1 MPTRFIPAVSCFVVA
16 CAFCVPPAH
25 ADIYT
30 WLDAKG
36 LVNVSNI
43 APPDGVK
50 LTRVTPDPP
59 ARNVASIDAA
69 REAAR
74 QAELQALA
82 ERAKDLEVQVLAERV
97 RLLERQV
104 EATRSQPAPVVY
116 QVAPAPPV
124 VQYAADPAPAAYGG
138 CDPAWMGCGAW
149 WGWGGYPSSV
159 VVLGGQNFRR
169 PHPFR
174 DRDRDGGQHHAM
186 LQPLRLPEFPPSVP
200 NIAPRRH

>member
-1 MPTRFIPAVSCFVVA
+1 MSTRFIPAVLWSVVA
-16 CAFCVPPAH
+16 CAFCVQPAH

-30 WLDAKG
+30 WVDAKG
-36 LVNVSNI
+36 VVNISNI

-50 LTRVTPDPP
+50 PTRVTPDPP
-59 ARNVASIDAA
+59 ARNAAAVDAA

-74 QAELQALA
+74 QAELQALSD
-82 ERAKDLEVQVLAERV
+82 RAKDLEVQALAERV
-97 RLLERQV
+97 RQLERDLDASRYQ
-104 EATRSQPAPVVY
+104 APSVVY
-116 QVAPAPPV
+116 QVMPAAPV
-124 VQYAADPAPAAYGG
+124 VQYVADTAPATYSG
-138 CDPAWMGCGAW
+138 CDPAWYGCGGW

-174 DRDRDGGQHHAM
+174 DRDGGQRHAM
-186 LQPLRLPEFPPSVP
+186 LQPLRLPDVPPSVP